1 MGKVA
6 RVECKRRSKTGTGA
20 GVKPVR
26 FRLGRKGV
34 DGGWGC
40 QEGAGR
46 PDRPS
51 APDFA
56 GKGGTSMVG

>member
-1 MGKVA
+1 M
-6 RVECKRRSKTGTGA
+6 CKRRSKTGKGV
-20 GVKPVR
+20 GVKPVW
-26 FRLGRKGV
+26 FRLGGKGV
-34 DGGWGC
+34 DGGWEC

-46 PDRPS
+46 LDRLS